1 MHVCR
6 AGRQCV
12 QHCRG
17 LSEKSKQEADE
28 RIQYRRHKDAEYDDQ
43 RCQANGSSHDSARRQ
58 GELVE
63 QLDLL
68 RRTLCGHSSC
78 GKLRVRDHRT
88 CDRAYVFA
96 RGLPQE
102 EEIVKDLNYYIALL
116 CMVVKC

>member
-1 MHVCR
+1 VHICR

-12 QHCRG
+12 QHRRC
-17 LSEKSKQEADE
+17 LPEKSKQEADE
-28 RIQYRRHKDAEYDDQ
+28 RVQYCGQKDAEYDDQ

-78 GKLRVRDHRT
+78 GKLRAVVARV
-88 CDRAYVFA
+88 YIYA

-102 EEIVKDLNYYIALL
+102 EEVIKDPNYYIALL
-116 CMVVKC
+116 LYICQTIKI

>member
-1 MHVCR
+1 VHICR

-12 QHCRG
+12 QHRRC
-17 LSEKSKQEADE
+17 LPEKSKQEADE
-28 RIQYRRHKDAEYDDQ
+28 RVQYCGQKDAEYDDQ

-78 GKLRVRDHRT
+78 GKLRAVI
-88 CDRAYVFA
+88 A

-102 EEIVKDLNYYIALL
+102 EEVVGSLSLILERRSVK
-116 CMVVKC
+116 